1 MYSYFINFFLVT
13 FYALAA
19 LALPQGGGGGSSS
32 LLNIPTCAGP
42 CIQALNG
49 SSCAVSDV
57 ACLCKQPGYVD
68 GFEACILNGC
78 TNAADII
85 QGLAEAF
92 GGCGAVGASA
102 TGTSVSSQASAAYA
116 SATSA
121 GGTTAASSGSSISSS
136 ASALASSI
144 SSVDNNQT
152 SSSISDQS
160 ASLSAAAS
168 AASATLSS
176 ISARLSSSLSSQSS
190 ALSSATS
197 AAATSHHANDAGTL
211 PRGTGMAMLLMAL
224 TVVAGGAV
232 LLA

>member
-1 MYSYFINFFLVT
+1 MSPYFIKFVLVT

-19 LALPQGGGGGSSS
+19 LALPQGGNGGLSTG
-32 LLNIPTCAGP
+32 LIIPTCANS

-49 SSCAVSDV
+49 SSCAMTDL

-68 GFEACILNGC
+68 GFEACVLNGC
-78 TNAADII
+78 TDATDLI

-102 TGTSVSSQASAAYA
+102 TGTSVSSQVAAAYA

-121 GGTTAASSGSSISSS
+121 GGTAAVASASSISSS
-136 ASALASSI
+136 ASALVTSI
-144 SSVDNNQT
+144 LAVDNNRT
-152 SSSISDQS
+152 SSSLSDQS
-160 ASLSAAAS
+160 ASLSSAAS

-176 ISARLSSSLSSQSS
+176 ISSRLSSSLSSQSS

-197 AAATSHHANDAGTL
+197 AAATSSHANDAGTL
-211 PRGTGMAMLLMAL
+211 PRSTGMAMLLMAL

-232 LLA
+232 VLA